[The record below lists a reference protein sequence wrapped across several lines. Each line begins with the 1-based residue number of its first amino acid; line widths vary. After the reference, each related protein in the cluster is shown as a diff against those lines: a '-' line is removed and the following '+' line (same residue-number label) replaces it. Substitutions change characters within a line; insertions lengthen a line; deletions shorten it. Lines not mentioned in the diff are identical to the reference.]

1 MEKALKELR
10 DKIQPTDEMS
20 SREIRLRAKEM
31 AAIVVDNYTGELLR
45 SGLNIVEAVTQ
56 FANELDLKN

>member
-10 DKIQPTDEMS
+10 DNIQPTEEMS
-20 SREIRLRAKEM
+20 AREIRLRAKEM
-31 AAIVVDNYTGELLR
+31 AAIVVDNFTGGLLR

-56 FANELDLKN
+56 FANELELKN